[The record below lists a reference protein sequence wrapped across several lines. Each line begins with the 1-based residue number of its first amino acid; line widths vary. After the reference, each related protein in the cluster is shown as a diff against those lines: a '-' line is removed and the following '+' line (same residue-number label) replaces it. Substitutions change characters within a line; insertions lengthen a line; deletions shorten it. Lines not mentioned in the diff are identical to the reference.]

1 MKRILA
7 VAADTGTVLE
17 VNAYP
22 DRTDL
27 SSAHA
32 KLAKDAGVK
41 LIIDTDSHSTEQ
53 LDYMRLGVGTAR
65 RGWLAKGDVV
75 NTMSYEDIL
84 TFFR

>member
-1 MKRILA
+1 
-7 VAADTGTVLE
+7 
-17 VNAYP
+17 
-22 DRTDL
+22 
-27 SSAHA
+27 
-32 KLAKDAGVK
+32 VK